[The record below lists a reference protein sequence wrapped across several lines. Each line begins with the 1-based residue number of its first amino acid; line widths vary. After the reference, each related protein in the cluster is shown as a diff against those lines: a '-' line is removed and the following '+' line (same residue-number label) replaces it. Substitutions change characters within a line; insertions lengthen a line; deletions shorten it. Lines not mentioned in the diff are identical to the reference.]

1 MARVANKRKYTQYAD
16 TDGSQS
22 EAELCDDDF
31 VPKDKK
37 VKREPKEKPS
47 PKPPN
52 KAKVKICAGE
62 DDSPHSLPDNI
73 DQTTLERAKK
83 AWNLHTHPG
92 TTENEARQACRLA
105 MKFMNKL
112 NITQAQLLESMEEND
127 DTSKQAGQSV
137 VSICCDKGKSMYI
150 SAWSE
155 TASQAVCIMFDV
167 RCYTQ
172 AGDESN
178 QVDFIFYGLGPNTV
192 TAACGFAMVYNLI
205 MEWRMANKKAK
216 GISGKNSYCRGV
228 ADGFYHFSKKEK
240 RREEKEAEA
249 AEMRRL
255 EAQRKAEEAQRQKEI
270 QRLQLET
277 IKTKPELDRKVKIED
292 VEEDSADV
300 VEAASPFCPS
310 SYESDSDDDFG
321 DAGYDD
327 GDYGYDGNNGGTDL
341 QASLNT
347 EEALEED
354 AVAPH
359 FPSKEGVHDLDL
371 DQLLKTSDERA
382 RKQAENPDIA
392 LNKDKKQKRVKGDGM
407 DDVKSTVGEA
417 NEVPKDKVEEPEEP
431 SWQSAGALIA
441 FRQTSLLVAEEY
453 LKKRG
458 LKLRKRGKLAAL
470 TFKDANARQSYDK
483 GWEDAKKIDLKIKNI
498 KASEDD

>member
-1 MARVANKRKYTQYAD
+1 MARVAIKRRYTEYAD
-16 TDGSQS
+16 TDSSQS
-22 EAELCDDDF
+22 ETELSDDDF
-31 VPKDKK
+31 VPTRKSKK
-37 VKREPKEKPS
+37 VKPS

-52 KAKVKICAGE
+52 KAKVTILAGE
-62 DDSPHSLPDNI
+62 DDNHSLPENI

-105 MKFMNKL
+105 MKLMNKL
-112 NITQAQLLESMEEND
+112 NITQAQLLEAMKEKD
-127 DTSKQAGQSV
+127 KILTQAGQSV
-137 VSICCDKGKSMYI
+137 VSIRCSPGKSMYI

-155 TASQAVCIMFDV
+155 TASLAICNMFDV
-167 RCYTQ
+167 RNYTQ
-172 AGDESN
+172 VGDESN
-178 QVDFIFYGLGPNTV
+178 QVDFVFYGLGPNTV

-205 MEWRMANKKAK
+205 MEWRMANKEAK

-228 ADGFYHFSKKEK
+228 ADGFYDFSKKEK

-255 EAQRKAEEAQRQKEI
+255 ETQREAEEAQ
-270 QRLQLET
+270 
-277 IKTKPELDRKVKIED
+277 
-292 VEEDSADV
+292 EESEV
-300 VEAASPFCPS
+300 ASPFRPS
-310 SYESDSDDDFG
+310 SYESDSEDDFR

-327 GDYGYDGNNGGTDL
+327 GDYGYNGNDEGSDL
-341 QASLNT
+341 QAGLNT
-347 EEALEED
+347 KEALEED

-359 FPSKEGVHDLDL
+359 FPSKEGVHDIDL

-392 LNKDKKQKRVKGDGM
+392 MNKDKKKKRNTRRVKGDLM
-407 DDVKSTVGEA
+407 EDVKSTTGEA
-417 NEVPKDKVEEPEEP
+417 NEVPKNKVEEPEEP

-441 FRQTSLLVAEEY
+441 FRQTSLLVADEY
-453 LKKRG
+453 QKKQG
-458 LKLRKRGKLAAL
+458 LKLYKRGKLAAL
-470 TFKDANARQSYDK
+470 TFKDANAKQSYDK
-483 GWEDAKKIDLKIKNI
+483 GWEDAKKIDLKTPKI

>member
-1 MARVANKRKYTQYAD
+1 MARVAIKRRYTEYAD
-16 TDGSQS
+16 TDSSQS
-22 EAELCDDDF
+22 ETELSDDDF
-31 VPKDKK
+31 VPTRKSKK
-37 VKREPKEKPS
+37 VKPS

-52 KAKVKICAGE
+52 KAKVVILAGE
-62 DDSPHSLPDNI
+62 DDSNHSLPENI

-105 MKFMNKL
+105 MKLMSKL
-112 NITQAQLLESMEEND
+112 NITQAQLLEAMKEKD
-127 DTSKQAGQSV
+127 KILTQAGQSV
-137 VSICCDKGKSMYI
+137 VSIRCSPGKSMYI

-155 TASQAVCIMFDV
+155 TASLAICNMFDV
-167 RCYTQ
+167 RNYTQ
-172 AGDESN
+172 VGDESN
-178 QVDFIFYGLGPNTV
+178 QVDFVFYGLGPNTV

-205 MEWRMANKKAK
+205 MEWRMANKEAK

-228 ADGFYHFSKKEK
+228 ADGFYDFSKKEK

-249 AEMRRL
+249 AELRRL
-255 EAQRKAEEAQRQKEI
+255 ETQREAEEAQR
-270 QRLQLET
+270 LQLE
-277 IKTKPELDRKVKIED
+277 IIETKPALDDRKVKIE
-292 VEEDSADV
+292 V
-300 VEAASPFCPS
+300 ASPFRPS
-310 SYESDSDDDFG
+310 SYESDSEDDLG

-327 GDYGYDGNNGGTDL
+327 GDYGYNGNDEGSDL
-341 QASLNT
+341 QAGLNT
-347 EEALEED
+347 KEALEED

-371 DQLLKTSDERA
+371 DQLLKISDERA

-392 LNKDKKQKRVKGDGM
+392 LNKDKKKKRNTRRVKGDLIE
-407 DDVKSTVGEA
+407 DVKSTTGEA
-417 NEVPKDKVEEPEEP
+417 NEVPKNKVEEPEEP

-458 LKLRKRGKLAAL
+458 LKLYKRGKLAAL
-470 TFKDANARQSYDK
+470 TFKDANAKQSYDK
-483 GWEDAKKIDLKIKNI
+483 GWEDAKKIDLKTKKI
-498 KASEDD
+498 KASEDN